1 MKNKVGFF
9 SKIACKIVGWNPR
22 ILQECSEASYRTL
35 YRYAAAIIILT
46 LIWGTI
52 GYCFAERYIGIESI
66 SGKLLVSSAF
76 IMMIICIERF
86 IILQIG
92 KNKFSVVFRVV
103 LAFLMAALGSTIFDQ
118 IIFKHDVDVKMA
130 EVRTELI
137 NQEVPKRMLN
147 FEADIK
153 QLSYQI
159 DSVAQENI
167 LLYERISQKPVIQ
180 TTDVSTTT
188 KTMGYDEDGNPIK
201 EVITN
206 VNRRDVENPIMG
218 QIKANELALANYQ
231 KQLEDFQQQ
240 KLNVQRDV
248 TDYYQ
253 NARVGF
259 LQELTTLFK
268 ILFDDPVAITF
279 YIFLFCF
286 LMSLELLVVTT
297 KAGGDNSC
305 DYDLIIDHQL
315 KIKKKT
321 LEATERS
328 LIN

>member
-1 MKNKVGFF
+1 M
-9 SKIACKIVGWNPR
+9 
-22 ILQECSEASYRTL
+22 L
-35 YRYAAAIIILT
+35 
-46 LIWGTI
+46 
-52 GYCFAERYIGIESI
+52 
-66 SGKLLVSSAF
+66 
-76 IMMIICIERF
+76 
-86 IILQIG
+86 
-92 KNKFSVVFRVV
+92 FR
-103 LAFLMAALGSTIFDQ
+103 S
-118 IIFKHDVDVKMA
+118 
-130 EVRTELI
+130 
-137 NQEVPKRMLN
+137 
-147 FEADIK
+147 
-153 QLSYQI
+153 
-159 DSVAQENI
+159 
-167 LLYERISQKPVIQ
+167 
-180 TTDVSTTT
+180 
-188 KTMGYDEDGNPIK
+188 
-201 EVITN
+201 
-206 VNRRDVENPIMG
+206 G

-305 DYDLIIDHQL
+305 DYDLIIYHQL

>member
-188 KTMGYDEDGNPIK
+188 KTMGFDEDGNPIK

-248 TDYYQ
+248 TDYYK
-253 NARVGF
+253 NAGVGL
-259 LQELTTLFK
+259 LQELTK
-268 ILFDDPVAITF
+268 QIGRAKV
-279 YIFLFCF
+279 
-286 LMSLELLVVTT
+286 
-297 KAGGDNSC
+297 
-305 DYDLIIDHQL
+305 
-315 KIKKKT
+315 
-321 LEATERS
+321 
-328 LIN
+328 